1 MNENVFLLHAVLLG
15 VEITFLYDI
24 LRILRRVFAH
34 SGIMVSLED
43 IAFWIYCAGE
53 VFLLMFRESNGNL
66 RWFAVLGALTG
77 MYLYHRAF
85 SPLLVKY
92 ISGLL
97 NSILNP
103 IRRKLRAVKSWL
115 KKQLTSLGKMLKIF
129 YKRRCA
135 YGKKKNRLPQE
146 TTPESV
152 QHVLSEPGRIDD
164 HGRRGSAECG
174 ITTED

>member
-15 VEITFLYDI
+15 VEIIFLYDI

-115 KKQLTSLGKMLKIF
+115 KKQLTSLWKMLKIF

-146 TTPESV
+146 TTSEPV

-174 ITTED
+174 ITTKN